1 MRIEIDYNGSTA
13 ICKIT
18 EFHGNPE
25 VLINFDNADEFSQ
38 LLALSAFD
46 CVRQH
51 WERGKSFNKMSKDG
65 KNSNT

>member
-25 VLINFDNADEFSQ
+25 VLVNFDNADEFSQ

-46 CVRQH
+46 CVKQH
-51 WERGKSFNKMSKDG
+51 WEKGFNKMSKDG
-65 KNSNT
+65 KVSNT

>member
-25 VLINFDNADEFSQ
+25 VLVNFDNADEFSQ

-46 CVRQH
+46 CIKQY
-51 WERGKSFNKMSKDG
+51 WEKEKGFNKMNKNG
-65 KNSNT
+65 KNSHT